1 MKKQQLIE
9 AIRSFNRSVQRD
21 FLDGFQEREL
31 ESYLR
36 RLTLLL
42 GHRGPNSV
50 WVREGDT
57 HAVVTGGR

>member
-1 MKKQQLIE
+1 MKKEMLIE
-9 AIRSFNRSVQRD
+9 SIRGLNRSVQRD
-21 FLDGFQEREL
+21 FLAGFQEREL

-36 RLTLLL
+36 RLTELL
-42 GHRGPNSV
+42 GHRGPHSV